1 LFRAPAAW
9 HDPGNPQHSREE
21 AFEMINRGRARPG
34 GDIEAQLLALRL
46 GQGGFSRR
54 SFLRGVGLS
63 TAALGG
69 ATLLG
74 ACGTQGAKVEAGSCT
89 SEDLSAD
96 QKTIV
101 FSNWIGY
108 VDPIN
113 AKDTSTLE
121 KFEQETGIH
130 VDYKNGDVNDNETF
144 FAKVSPQLQDCKST
158 GRDVF
163 VVTDYMAA
171 RMIEL
176 GWIQKLDH
184 SKMPNVD
191 ANMIDFLKSPSWD
204 PNRDYSVPWQSG
216 MTGICYNSDL
226 TDPVTS
232 FKDLMT
238 RPDLKG
244 KVELLTE
251 MRDTMLFM
259 LLMQGSDPEDFT
271 ADEYSSAIAKLQ
283 GYVDSGQIRRFAG
296 NDYVDDMKSGDI
308 VACEAWS
315 GDVINLLGGD
325 PYKWIPPEEGFA
337 IWTDNMLVPNKAEH
351 KTNVEQMMNF
361 YYDPVNAAKLSA
373 WNYYFC
379 PVQGAQQEIGQF
391 DKSAV
396 HSDFIFLDDKTL
408 ESGNM
413 FMALS
418 DEQERTYQRQ
428 FNEVMS
434 G

>member
-1 LFRAPAAW
+1 MATGWHGRGDMAA
-9 HDPGNPQHSREE
+9 DRLAAEV
-21 AFEMINRGRARPG
+21 AR
-34 GDIEAQLLALRL
+34 QLGMGA
-46 GQGGFSRR
+46 GFSRR
-54 SFLRGVGLS
+54 SFLRTAGVSALALSSSGLL
-63 TAALGG
+63 A
-69 ATLLG
+69 
-74 ACGTQGAKVEAGSCT
+74 ACGTKGAKVNEGACVST
-89 SEDLSAD
+89 DLSAT
-96 QKTIV
+96 QKTIA

-108 VDPIN
+108 LDPIK

-121 KFEQETGIH
+121 KFEQETGIK
-130 VDYKNGDVNDNETF
+130 VDYRNGDVNDNETF
-144 FAKVSPQLQDCKST
+144 FAKVSPQLGDCKST

-171 RMIEL
+171 RMVEL

-184 SKMPNVD
+184 ANMPNVD
-191 ANMIDFLKSPSWD
+191 ANMIDFLKSPDWD

-232 FKDLMT
+232 FQELLT

-244 KVELLTE
+244 KIELLSE

-259 LLMQGSDPEDFT
+259 LLLNGSDPSDFT
-271 ADEYSSAIAKLQ
+271 AEEYTAAIDILK
-283 GYVDSGQIRRFAG
+283 GYVDSGQVRRFAG

-337 IWTDNMLVPNKAEH
+337 IWTDNMLVPNMAEH
-351 KTNVEQMMNF
+351 KTNVEMLMNF

-379 PVQGAQQEIGQF
+379 PVKGAQEQIGQF
-391 DKSAV
+391 DPSAV
-396 HSDFIFLDDKTL
+396 HSDFIFLDQKTL
-408 ESGNM
+408 DSGFQ
-413 FMALS
+413 FMTLS
-418 DEQERTYQRQ
+418 DTDETDYQRQ

>member
-1 LFRAPAAW
+1 MAGASA
-9 HDPGNPQHSREE
+9 
-21 AFEMINRGRARPG
+21 GR
-34 GDIEAQLLALRL
+34 L
-46 GQGGFSRR
+46 SRR
-54 SFLRGVGLS
+54 GFMRGVGMS
-63 TAALGG
+63 TMAVTASG
-69 ATLLG
+69 LLVS
-74 ACGTQGAKVEAGSCT
+74 CGTEGAKVEAGECT
-89 SEDLSAD
+89 STDLSD
-96 QKTIV
+96 EEKTIV

-108 VDPIN
+108 VDPVK

-121 KFEQETGIH
+121 KFEQETGIT

-163 VVTDYMAA
+163 VVTDWMAA
-171 RMIEL
+171 RMIDL

-184 SKMPNVD
+184 ANMPNVD
-191 ANMIDFLKSPSWD
+191 ANLIDFLKSPQWD

-216 MTGICYNSDL
+216 MTGICYNSEL

-232 FKDLMT
+232 FEELLT
-238 RPDLKG
+238 RSDLKG
-244 KVELLTE
+244 KIELLTE

-259 LLMQGSDPEDFT
+259 LLLTGSDPEDFSE
-271 ADEYSSAIAKLQ
+271 DEFSAAIAELQ
-283 GYVDSGQIRRFAG
+283 KYVDNGQVRRFAG

-315 GDVINLLGGD
+315 GDVINLLGGGK
-325 PYKWIPPEEGFA
+325 YKWVPPEEGFA
-337 IWTDNMLVPNKAEH
+337 IWTDNMLVPNMAEH
-351 KTNVEQMMNF
+351 KTNVEKLMNF

-379 PVQGAQQEIGQF
+379 PVQGAQEEIGQF

-396 HSDFIFLDDKTL
+396 NSEFIFVDDQTIQN
-408 ESGNM
+408 GYQ
-413 FMALS
+413 FMALD
-418 DEQERTYQRQ
+418 DEQSTDFQRQ

>member
-1 LFRAPAAW
+1 MATDRAALDTLL
-9 HDPGNPQHSREE
+9 HLT
-21 AFEMINRGRARPG
+21 RGTS
-34 GDIEAQLLALRL
+34 L
-46 GQGGFSRR
+46 SRR
-54 SFLRGVGLS
+54 GLLRGAWLTALAVGTPGLLS
-63 TAALGG
+63 
-69 ATLLG
+69 
-74 ACGTQGAKVEAGSCT
+74 ACGTDAAKISKGDCVST
-89 SEDLSAD
+89 DLSSRE
-96 QKTIV
+96 KTIT

-108 VDPIN
+108 VDPVK

-121 KFEQETGIH
+121 KFQQETGIT

-144 FAKVSPQLQDCKST
+144 FAKVSPQLQDCRST

-171 RMIEL
+171 RMIGL

-184 SKMPNVD
+184 AHMPNVD

-204 PNRDYSVPWQSG
+204 PHRDYSVPWQSG
-216 MTGICYNSDL
+216 MTGICYNAEL

-232 FKDLMT
+232 FKDLLT

-244 KVELLTE
+244 KVELLSE
-251 MRDTMLFM
+251 MRDTMLFL

-271 ADEYSSAIAKLQ
+271 ADEYSAAIEKLQ
-283 GYVDSGQIRRFAG
+283 GYVDSGQIRRFSG

-315 GDVINLLGGD
+315 GDVINLLGGGK
-325 PYKWIPPEEGFA
+325 YKWLPPEEGFA

-351 KTNVEQMMNF
+351 KANVEKLMNF

-379 PVQGAQQEIGQF
+379 PVAGAQQEIARF
-391 DKSAV
+391 DKSAAD
-396 HSDFIFLDDKTL
+396 SRFIFLDDKTL
-408 ESGNM
+408 ETGYQ

-418 DEQERTYQRQ
+418 DQQERDYQRQ
-428 FNEVMS
+428 YNEVM
-434 G
+434 GG